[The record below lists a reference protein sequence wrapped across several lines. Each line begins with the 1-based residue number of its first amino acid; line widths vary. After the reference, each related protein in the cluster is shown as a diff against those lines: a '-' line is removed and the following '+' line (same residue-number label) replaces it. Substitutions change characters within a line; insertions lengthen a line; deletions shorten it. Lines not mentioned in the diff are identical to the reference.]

1 MEHQGTPERNLRVDP
16 DSKPSIKMSGAALC
30 ANSCG
35 FFGSPTTDNLCSR
48 CYKRQQKLEAMA
60 FDETVISG
68 LATLKLTTDTGG
80 GEQTREEETSLCPNA
95 CGFFGSTAT
104 GNLCSKCYSSC
115 KQRRDAVAFDEA
127 VMSGLAPLKLRKAQL
142 DTGGEEETTP
152 EETKNRCV
160 ECRKK
165 LGLLG
170 FTCRCGGTHTAA
182 GTAMTAATSAGYA

>member
-1 MEHQGTPERNLRVDP
+1 MT
-16 DSKPSIKMSGAALC
+16 GAALC
-30 ANSCG
+30 TNSCG
-35 FFGSPTTDNLCSR
+35 FFGSPTTDNLCSM

-60 FDETVISG
+60 FDETVMSG
-68 LATLKLTTDTGG
+68 LAPLKLTTDTGG
-80 GEQTREEETSLCPNA
+80 QEQTREETSLCPNA

-170 FTCRCGGTHTAA
+170 FTCRCGGTYCGRHRHDGGHECWFDYKAA
-182 GTAMTAATSAGYA
+182 GRKQIASQNPLVVAPKVTRI